1 MSPRPAGDGKRER
14 TKAQNRAAILEAARV
29 VFAELGYDAAGVR
42 DVIRR
47 TNLASG
53 TFYNYFPD
61 KETVFR
67 AVVEESSQE
76 VRRRL
81 RRVRAGAQDLE
92 SFVGDAYRAW
102 FEFLVEDQLMFE
114 LLQRNAA
121 TIRALFGDPVLGAGV
136 DELLDDLR
144 AAIRRGELPPL
155 DADYMAG
162 AMAGVALELGV
173 RMAERSP
180 ADADGAARFATQLF
194 LGGIARLGSGVA
206 GEAGAAPAAA
216 VGSSAAVTERG

>member
-1 MSPRPAGDGKRER
+1 MSQATAGGGKRAR
-14 TKAQNRAAILEAARV
+14 TKAQNRAAILVAARE

-47 TNLASG
+47 TDLASG

-61 KETVFR
+61 KESVFR
-67 AVVEESSQE
+67 SVLDESARD

-81 RRVRAGAQDLE
+81 LAVRGNARTLQ

-102 FEFLVEDQLMFE
+102 FEFLVEDELMFE
-114 LLQRNAA
+114 LMQRNAGP
-121 TIRALFGDPVLGAGV
+121 IRSLFGDPILGAGI

-144 AAIRRGELPPL
+144 AAIGRGDLPPL
-155 DADYMAG
+155 DAEYMAG

-173 RMAERSP
+173 RMTERDP
-180 ADADGAARFATQLF
+180 ADVEGAARFATELF
-194 LGGIARLGSGVA
+194 LGGIARLGETAQV
-206 GEAGAAPAAA
+206 
-216 VGSSAAVTERG
+216 R

>member
-1 MSPRPAGDGKRER
+1 MTDAVLAGKRER
-14 TKAQNRAAILEAARV
+14 TKAQNRAALLGAARE

-47 TNLASG
+47 TELASG

-61 KETVFR
+61 KESVFR
-67 AVVEESSQE
+67 AVLDESAQE

-81 RRVRAGAQDLE
+81 RAVRASARTLE

-102 FEFLVEDQLMFE
+102 FEFLVEDRLMFE
-114 LLQRNAA
+114 LLQRNAG
-121 TIRALFGDPVLGAGV
+121 TIRQLFGDPILGAGV

-144 AAIRRGELPPL
+144 AAIDCGDLPPL

-173 RMAERSP
+173 RMTGREPVDVA
-180 ADADGAARFATQLF
+180 GAARFATDLF
-194 LGGIARLGSGVA
+194 LGGIARLGQAYQARTIARPS
-206 GEAGAAPAAA
+206 
-216 VGSSAAVTERG
+216 

>member
-1 MSPRPAGDGKRER
+1 MTPATALHGKRAQ
-14 TKAQNRAAILEAARV
+14 TKAYNRAAILDAARE

-61 KETVFR
+61 KESVFR
-67 AVVEESSQE
+67 AVLDESAQE

-81 RRVRAGAQDLE
+81 RAVRASARTLE
-92 SFVGDAYRAW
+92 AFVGDAYRAW

-114 LLQRNAA
+114 LMQRNAGP
-121 TIRALFGDPVLGAGV
+121 IRALFGDPILGGGV
-136 DELLDDLR
+136 DELLEDLR
-144 AAIRRGELPPL
+144 AAIGRGDVPPL

-173 RMAERSP
+173 RMTERDP
-180 ADADGAARFATQLF
+180 ADVEGAARFATGLF
-194 LGGIARLGSGVA
+194 LGGITRLG
-206 GEAGAAPAAA
+206 
-216 VGSSAAVTERG
+216 ERAQAR